1 MAIVLGTFTYSQWKF
16 QGLSYRSLLFSNAKQ
31 EAISLVT
38 MNARLCTSSGSR
50 RVKLTIAESLFCFP
64 FCLVKSQ
71 LYASKLLQAWL
82 LEVRTKR
89 SKQSGLN
96 EKNNWLY
103 DDREKVSFNSTEFSS
118 DHTIA
123 DFNFRLSQIIQ
134 WSSLVLFD
142 PAESQDVV
150 RGMRSRFRL
159 GTESAFF
166 LPLRFPLFSFLILT
180 VNREDLRTRLSTWK
194 MADISLVSRVRTR
207 RKNG

>member
-103 DDREKVSFNSTEFSS
+103 DDRQKVSFNSTEFSS

-150 RGMRSRFRL
+150 RGMRDFGWVQNR
-159 GTESAFF
+159 
-166 LPLRFPLFSFLILT
+166 LFSS
-180 VNREDLRTRLSTWK
+180 LSVSHY
-194 MADISLVSRVRTR
+194 SLF
-207 RKNG
+207 